1 MALIGG
7 VMCCLDI
14 DIRATWEGPYSEMF
28 AQFGAASALKETLA
42 DENLINRPQARLE
55 RLARKVLRA
64 GASSEDL
71 LRDRVVEF
79 LRSKFTHVNLYHA
92 CRIADRGTYER
103 EGLRLSDVNELD
115 RFARAFFGQ
124 TPQLDNAIRDL
135 RRLGYG
141 AWNHGKIG
149 LWFARSGAIFGGDHY
164 LAHGS
169 EYLGRLAGC
178 LGPLELER
186 LAARGRPA
194 VIRCKM
200 PIGDLAQ
207 SAIRFASI
215 LPLQQILT
223 TKDPDAPP
231 IITAIQGATLHT
243 KPIPPSAITIE
254 FLDETPSA

>member
-1 MALIGG
+1 MICG

-14 DIRATWEGPYSEMF
+14 DIRATWAGPYSEML
-28 AQFGAASALKETLA
+28 AQLGAVSALEEVLA
-42 DENLINRPQARLE
+42 DGKLINRPQARLE

-64 GASSEDL
+64 GAASEDL

-103 EGLRLSDVNELD
+103 EGLRLSDINELD

-124 TPQLDNAIRDL
+124 TPQLDEAIRDL
-135 RRLGYG
+135 RRQGYDV
-141 AWNHGKIG
+141 WNHGKIG

-186 LAARGRPA
+186 LAACGRPA
-194 VIRCKM
+194 VIRCEM
-200 PIGDLAQ
+200 PIGELAE
-207 SAIRFASI
+207 SDIRFASI
-215 LPLQQILT
+215 LPLQEMLT
-223 TKDPDAPP
+223 SRDPDAPP
-231 IITAIQGATLHT
+231 IINAIQGATLHAN
-243 KPIPPSAITIE
+243 PISPVAITIE
-254 FLDETPSA
+254 FLDETRSA